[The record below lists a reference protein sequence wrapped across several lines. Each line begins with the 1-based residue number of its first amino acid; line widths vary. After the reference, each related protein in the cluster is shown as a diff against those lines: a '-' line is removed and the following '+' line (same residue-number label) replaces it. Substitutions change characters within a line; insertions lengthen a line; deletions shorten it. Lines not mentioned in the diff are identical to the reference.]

1 MLELQ
6 LGEYHHQ
13 LERVPLKSLALAFV
27 LAFSAF
33 CAVPALAG
41 ERTLN
46 VSAKNFA
53 FLPGTI
59 TLKLHKRAKLRF
71 VGTQGMH
78 GIIIP
83 DVGVNNVVTI
93 GPTPVIVEVI
103 PNKLG
108 TFTAHCAVFC
118 GTGHANMI
126 LIVKVVK

>member
-1 MLELQ
+1 M
-6 LGEYHHQ
+6 
-13 LERVPLKSLALAFV
+13 KSLALALV

-33 CAVPALAG
+33 SAAPALAG

-59 TLKLHKRAKLRF
+59 TLKLHQRAKLRF

-83 DVGVNNVVTI
+83 EIGVNNIVTI
-93 GPTPVIVEVI
+93 GPKPVVVEVT

-118 GTGHANMI
+118 GAGHANMI
-126 LIVKVVK
+126 LIVKVIK